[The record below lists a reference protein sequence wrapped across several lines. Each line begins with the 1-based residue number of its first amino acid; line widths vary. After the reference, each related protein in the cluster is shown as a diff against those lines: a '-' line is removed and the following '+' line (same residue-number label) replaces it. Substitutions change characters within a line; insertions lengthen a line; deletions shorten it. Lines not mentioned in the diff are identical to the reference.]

1 MYDIV
6 ITSLPGMD
14 KDKPAPGPAFLKGF
28 LEPLGYKVKVIDG
41 NQLDDLER
49 IHLEIS
55 QYEFKWLGISVFS
68 YLQKDDAL
76 KLAEEYDNVLFG
88 GSGVDVNWPK
98 KNYIVGEGEHALLEF
113 LKGNL
118 DYPGINGNQP
128 KQMENT

>member
-1 MYDIV
+1 M
-6 ITSLPGMD
+6 
-14 KDKPAPGPAFLKGF
+14 A
-28 LEPLGYKVKVIDG
+28 
-41 NQLDDLER
+41 QLDDLER

-128 KQMENT
+128 KQMENNLKK